1 MKNSQWGNSKIMQCL
16 ILKQST
22 QLQWIFLSSQPWP
35 EDALERVAV
44 KFLEKLELTENERQ
58 EVVPIC
64 KHFHTS
70 VLSLSER
77 LSFYIICDVD

>member
-1 MKNSQWGNSKIMQCL
+1 MFQNERPEVK
-16 ILKQST
+16 
-22 QLQWIFLSSQPWP
+22 FLFLCFQPWP
-35 EDALERVAV
+35 EDALERVAI
-44 KFLEKLELTENERQ
+44 KFLEKLELTDNERH

-77 LSFYIICDVD
+77 LSLYIDKAG